1 MTALYPPT
9 LENTM
14 KFVGQ
19 SLLLS
24 AALVAFASAPTLAGG
39 LAASSAA
46 GGSSASSASMG
57 SADKSS
63 DSATKTMAEING
75 PYRIVEVTP
84 MPERPGTLR
93 VKLQAA
99 ASADDVVQIYVP
111 QKTLER
117 NGLGA
122 GKMVTAH
129 QRPYGVEF
137 ARTDTNQAFFLL
149 LADDW
154 HKELS
159 SNPVTL

>member
-75 PYRIVEVTP
+75 PYRIV
-84 MPERPGTLR
+84 
-93 VKLQAA
+93 
-99 ASADDVVQIYVP
+99 
-111 QKTLER
+111 
-117 NGLGA
+117 
-122 GKMVTAH
+122 
-129 QRPYGVEF
+129 
-137 ARTDTNQAFFLL
+137 
-149 LADDW
+149 
-154 HKELS
+154 
-159 SNPVTL
+159 

>member
-1 MTALYPPT
+1 
-9 LENTM
+9 M
-14 KFVGQ
+14 KFVGK

-24 AALVAFASAPTLAGG
+24 AALIAFASAPTLAGG

-46 GGSSASSASMG
+46 GGSSASSASLG
-57 SADKSS
+57 SVDKSS
-63 DSATKTMAEING
+63 DSATKAMAEING

-84 MPERPGTLR
+84 MPERPGTVR
-93 VKLQAA
+93 VKLQAV

-111 QKTLER
+111 NKTLER
-117 NGLGA
+117 SGLGE

-137 ARTDTNQAFFLL
+137 ARTDTNQAFCLL

-154 HKELS
+154 PKELS